1 MRMRKQKSEYK
12 VIAHIRVEFLTGRQR
27 SGSFATDKQIENS
40 EIHQRMRRRIN

>member
-12 VIAHIRVEFLTGRQR
+12 VIAHIRVDRG